1 MKLKNENRQTPIF
14 LSIDPAEENYFGSKI
29 I

>member
-1 MKLKNENRQTPIF
+1 MKLRIENRHTPIF